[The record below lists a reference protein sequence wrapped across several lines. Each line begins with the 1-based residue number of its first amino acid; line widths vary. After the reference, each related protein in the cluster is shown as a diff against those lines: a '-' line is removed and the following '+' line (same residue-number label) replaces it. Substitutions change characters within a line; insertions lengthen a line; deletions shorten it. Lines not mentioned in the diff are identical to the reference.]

1 MSTKIKVL
9 SVCGS
14 GVVTSHMVA
23 NKIVDM
29 FADEGYDVD
38 AEECNPSELDGYL
51 MRGSYDFI
59 AYSSPIGDPTAP
71 LHSAPWASSRALART
86 SSWSRRLLAFTRPA
100 SRRKSKE
107 RRSTKEGGK
116 TCLKH

>member
-38 AEECNPSELDGYL
+38 AEECTPSE
-51 MRGSYDFI
+51 RAS
-59 AYSSPIGDPTAP
+59 ASRASPSSLAPTAP
-71 LHSAPWASSRALART
+71 SCP
-86 SSWSRRLLAFTRPA
+86 
-100 SRRKSKE
+100 
-107 RRSTKEGGK
+107 RSLT
-116 TCLKH
+116 T

>member
-59 AYSSPIGDPTAP
+59 AYSSPIGDPHGTPAF
-71 LHSAPWASSRALART
+71 SAMGLITGLGEDVLGALAAHLCQDVGRDHG
-86 SSWSRRLLAFTRPA
+86 PA
-100 SRRKSKE
+100 
-107 RRSTKEGGK
+107 
-116 TCLKH
+116 L

>member
-14 GVVTSHMVA
+14 GVVISHMVA

-59 AYSSPIGDPTAP
+59 AYSSPIGDPHGTPAF
-71 LHSAPWASSRALART
+71 SAMGLITGLGEDEFMEQALAC
-86 SSWSRRLLAFTRPA
+86 LHEA
-100 SRRKSKE
+100 
-107 RRSTKEGGK
+107 GK
-116 TCLKH
+116 

>member
-23 NKIVDM
+23 N
-29 FADEGYDVD
+29 EGYDVD

-59 AYSSPIGDPTAP
+59 AYSSPIGDPHGTPAF
-71 LHSAPWASSRALART
+71 SAMGLITGLGEDEFMEQALAC
-86 SSWSRRLLAFTRPA
+86 LHEA
-100 SRRKSKE
+100 
-107 RRSTKEGGK
+107 GK
-116 TCLKH
+116 

>member
-59 AYSSPIGDPTAP
+59 AYSSPIGDPP
-71 LHSAPWASSRALART
+71 RHPCVQRHGPNHGPWRGRVHGAGACLPSRGRQVEGRARKEEV
-86 SSWSRRLLAFTRPA
+86 
-100 SRRKSKE
+100 RKKE
-107 RRSTKEGGK
+107 VR
-116 TCLKH
+116 HA